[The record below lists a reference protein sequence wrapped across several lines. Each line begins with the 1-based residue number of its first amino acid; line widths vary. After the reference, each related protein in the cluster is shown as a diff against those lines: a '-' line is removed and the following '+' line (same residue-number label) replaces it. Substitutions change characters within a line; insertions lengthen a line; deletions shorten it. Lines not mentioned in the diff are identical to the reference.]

1 MSVSVNRNMPKS
13 ARPQFRA
20 NGGGGGGAATLS
32 LDATMTT
39 WLDVF
44 KRGTNT
50 IQSLTI
56 PANGFGY
63 LKYFID
69 LRKLANKLGYDG
81 NSVVNVTRRRRY
93 PDAFGITSINPHA
106 EYNTGMMGVGWYV
119 GSYRGGIL
127 IDTVAVATV
136 RFVNPTGSALTIKPY
151 LDNPSNYKQFA
162 IAINTQLLTTDPTA
176 YSQPL
181 QYVNPNVAQG
191 GVEFNISD
199 LLYA

>member
-1 MSVSVNRNMPKS
+1 MLSINVNVPSYAKKPK
-13 ARPQFRA
+13 
-20 NGGGGGGAATLS
+20 GGGGAATLS
-32 LDATMTT
+32 LDATATA

-44 KRGTNT
+44 KNGATT
-50 IQSLTI
+50 LQTLTI
-56 PANGFGY
+56 PANGFAF
-63 LKYFID
+63 LKYYID
-69 LRKLANKLGYDG
+69 LKKLANKLGYDG
-81 NSVVNVTRRRRY
+81 NSVVRVFWWGQSRLRL

-119 GSYRGGIL
+119 GSYYGGAPT
-127 IDTVAVATV
+127 DAVAVATV

-162 IAINTQLLTTDPTA
+162 ISIATQLLTTDPNA